1 MREHARTMTLAGT
14 CDGARSSVS
23 AQSQTRGLKCGPTH
37 PHCRGNVVVDLDVG
51 GGGLRDKHPS
61 VLGTRTNERLARAHH
76 AHEVDEVGARLGRA
90 HARHHLL
97 ALRTVAE
104 EELCE
109 RVACVGL
116 SRLARTR

>member
-1 MREHARTMTLAGT
+1 MTLAGT
-14 CDGARSSVS
+14 CDGARGAVS
-23 AQSQTRGLKCGPTH
+23 AWSPTRGLKCGHAH
-37 PHCRGNVVVDLDVG
+37 PHCRSDVVVDLDVG
-51 GGGLRDKHPS
+51 GEC
-61 VLGTRTNERLARAHH
+61 VINTQAFLGTRTTKPLARAHH
-76 AHEVDEVGARLGRA
+76 AHEVDEIGARLGRA